1 VKIHQGLAE
10 AKNDARPL
18 VLAIGF
24 FDGLHLGH
32 REIVK
37 AVMRL
42 RRPGYRAAVLTF
54 RNHPATHLR
63 PERVPPLITTLE
75 ERVNLLAS
83 TGIDELYL
91 VPFDEKIATL
101 EARRFLEDV
110 LVDQLGL
117 RALVFGGNF
126 RFGAGRLG
134 DAALAEEV
142 LHAHGVAVAAVAPLL
157 DAGERVSSTRVRMA
171 LEAGDFE
178 TVNRLLGDPYGLS
191 GRVVLGHG
199 RGHDLGFPTA
209 NLDVAP
215 EKTLPRDGVYAMVA
229 RHNGRDYNGL
239 VSIGNNP
246 TFGGAAK
253 TVEAWLLDFR
263 RTIYGEHLALR
274 DFRFIREQRT
284 FTNVEELTAQMKED
298 ATHVH
303 FPAFTLT

>member
-1 VKIHQGLAE
+1 MKIHQGLAE
-10 AKNDARPL
+10 AKDDARPL

-42 RRPGYRAAVLTF
+42 RRPGFRAAVLTF

-63 PERVPPLITTLE
+63 PERVPPLISTLE

-91 VPFDEKIATL
+91 IPFDEQIASL
-101 EARRFLEDV
+101 EANRFLEDV
-110 LVDQLGL
+110 LVGQLGL
-117 RALVFGGNF
+117 RALVFGENF
-126 RFGAGRLG
+126 RFGVGRKG
-134 DAALAEEV
+134 DAALAKKILSER
-142 LHAHGVAVAAVAPLL
+142 GVAVAAVSPLL
-157 DAGERVSSTRVRMA
+157 DAGERVSSTRVRTA
-171 LEAGDFE
+171 LAAGDFE
-178 TVNRLLGDPYGLS
+178 TVNRLLGEPYSLS

-215 EKTLPRDGVYAMVA
+215 EKTLPREGVYGVVA
-229 RHNGRDYNGL
+229 RHDGRDYHGL
-239 VSIGNNP
+239 VSIGTNP
-246 TFGGAAK
+246 TFGAGAK

-263 RTIYGEHLALR
+263 RTIYGEQLAVR
-274 DFRFIREQRT
+274 DFRFIREQRA
-284 FTNVEELTAQMKED
+284 FTNVEDLIAQMKED